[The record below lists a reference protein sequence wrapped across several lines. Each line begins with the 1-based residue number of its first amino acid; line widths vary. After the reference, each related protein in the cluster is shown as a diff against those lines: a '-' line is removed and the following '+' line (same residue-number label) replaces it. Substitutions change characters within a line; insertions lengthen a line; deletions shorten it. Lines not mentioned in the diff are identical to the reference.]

1 MRGTDVLPAME
12 EMTGA
17 DVPETSRTFAWHIVS
32 KPTGPSVRHR
42 VAGRAAAGVKSRRAI
57 TLQIPIVGSGH
68 KTRQLRAGHQFPF
81 RHPAGNP
88 PAGPLA
94 CVLAALHSVTVDRAA
109 DPSAQPKP
117 ESRRVGQNGVR
128 SGQMR

>member
-17 DVPETSRTFAWHIVS
+17 DVPETSRTFARHIVS

-42 VAGRAAAGVKSRRAI
+42 VAGRAAAGDKSRRAI

-68 KTRQLRAGHQFPF
+68 KTRQLRAGHQFPSATRQATRPPGHWRVCF
-81 RHPAGNP
+81 PEVLCAKPAEPKP
-88 PAGPLA
+88 PAPVPAPRL
-94 CVLAALHSVTVDRAA
+94 LDRKS
-109 DPSAQPKP
+109 PRLNS
-117 ESRRVGQNGVR
+117 SH
-128 SGQMR
+128 

>member
-57 TLQIPIVGSGH
+57 TLQIPIVGSGP

-94 CVLAALHSVTVDRAA
+94 CVLAALHSVTVVRAA
-109 DPSAQPKP
+109 DPRPQPAPHHGDRNTVDEGK
-117 ESRRVGQNGVR
+117 
-128 SGQMR
+128 

>member
-42 VAGRAAAGVKSRRAI
+42 VAGRAAAGVKSRRSI
-57 TLQIPIVGSGH
+57 TLPIPTAGSGH
-68 KTRQLRAGHQFPF
+68 NTRQIRTGHPFPF
-81 RHPAGNP
+81 RHPACHP

-94 CVLAALHSVTVDRAA
+94 VVLPR
-109 DPSAQPKP
+109 SAMP
-117 ESRRVGQNGVR
+117 ETA
-128 SGQMR
+128 

>member
-68 KTRQLRAGHQFPF
+68 QTRQLRAGHQFPF

-94 CVLAALHSVTVDRAA
+94 CVLPSSDRK
-109 DPSAQPKP
+109 STRLN
-117 ESRRVGQNGVR
+117 S
-128 SGQMR
+128 SS